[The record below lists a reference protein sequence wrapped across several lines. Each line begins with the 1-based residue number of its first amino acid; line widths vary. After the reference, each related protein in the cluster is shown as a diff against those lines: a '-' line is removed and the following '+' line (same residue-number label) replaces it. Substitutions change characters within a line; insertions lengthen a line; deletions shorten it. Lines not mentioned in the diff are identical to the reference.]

1 MADRGG
7 RDQVN
12 MDCCRFPCP
21 QSNTGEPWN
30 LEQNGQSSFE
40 PLDDHSR
47 REAADSTA
55 LAAQVRLI
63 CIARSQGAIGEVH
76 FNRAPYRCQKT
87 LEPKYAFE
95 SFGSVTEQ
103 FFIATAQRT
112 NTPLPQKIRK
122 SRTDVS
128 RYRNLTGLTIM
139 LIGVRPCQNRV
150 KTLCIGVAGVSFERK
165 ADSPHRSVE
174 NKRLVGRGSDAP
186 KGAKSVP
193 GGLSAFANS

>member
-1 MADRGG
+1 LRYFRPEKAA
-7 RDQVN
+7 Q
-12 MDCCRFPCP
+12 
-21 QSNTGEPWN
+21 TGLRTTSDGWV
-30 LEQNGQSSFE
+30 SSFLLSQILGRVIAVGVKT
-40 PLDDHSR
+40 PGCLKKGR
-47 REAADSTA
+47 R
-55 LAAQVRLI
+55 
-63 CIARSQGAIGEVH
+63 
-76 FNRAPYRCQKT
+76 PYRCQKT